1 MRRIEIMTYIDF
13 VTEQIKHIEPGTPIY
28 IADLAVLLAE
38 KFDLKINKANAATSV
53 AMKRILD
60 RKYFPYLRFYKKGI
74 YYFTI
79 DTPFG
84 EVGID
89 KEQLIQ
95 RKYLSHDTGYET
107 EYTALYRLGL
117 TTQVPAERVIV
128 TNKTKEGLRMD
139 KNLGVYTRCPKT
151 EITKDNKNY
160 LQVLDVLGLIDKA
173 PIDAE
178 EPYILLSNYLV
189 SRNLRYDKLLALANR
204 YYPQNAA
211 IEIARIANAGEA

>member
-1 MRRIEIMTYIDF
+1 MTYIDF
-13 VTEQIKHIEPGTPIY
+13 ITEQIKNIEAGTPIY

-38 KFDLKINKANAATSV
+38 RFDLKIDKASAATSV

-60 RKYFPYLRFYKKGI
+60 RNHFTYLRFYKKGI

-95 RKYLSHDTGYET
+95 RKYLSSDVGYET

-117 TTQVPAERVIV
+117 TTQVPAERVIA

-139 KNLGVYTRCPKT
+139 KNLDVYTRCPKT

-178 EPYILLSNYLV
+178 EPYLILSNYLV
-189 SRNLRYDKLLALANR
+189 SRNLRYEKLLALANR
-204 YYPQNAA
+204 YYPQNSV
-211 IEIARIANAGEA
+211 IEIARIANAGEASL